1 MIEILMKDK
10 TFKNYNLYNN
20 VNWVFES
27 RDPLGIGSVIYTVEA
42 PEIIIIVSGEIE
54 SSNQMVL
61 VNELLTHFNTELFYH
76 KSIFKELLNKQI
88 LYYNIHG
95 RIAIGFKGAE
105 SDCQMVLTC
114 MRNVLRKVMH
124 NSTMIPL
131 TGILH

>member
-27 RDPLGIGSVIYTVEA
+27 RDPLGIGSVIYTVED
-42 PEIIIIVSGEIE
+42 PEIRIIVSGEIE

-88 LYYNIHG
+88 LYYNIHP
-95 RIAIGFKGAE
+95 RWIVFLCHPCAYIDHKCLCN
-105 SDCQMVLTC
+105 DCSKTA
-114 MRNVLRKVMH
+114 
-124 NSTMIPL
+124 P
-131 TGILH
+131 